1 MGSLAPAALL
11 LGLVVVLAGC
21 GSDGP
26 LGDDIARPRDLE
38 GKTVGVSGLTL
49 GGGWGMICRHLGMTC
64 DPVGGTHLE
73 AEKACAALD
82 AHAEALHPVP
92 GDLACAEIY
101 GGDQVAEVTGVT
113 PSTGSLRA
121 LFDRTNG
128 CEIARWDALAPLI
141 ELPA

>member
-11 LGLVVVLAGC
+11 LGLIVVLAGC

-26 LGDDIARPRDLE
+26 LGDDAQASTARYDLTVTYWRE
-38 GKTVGVSGLTL
+38 GK
-49 GGGWGMICRHLGMTC
+49 GGPSRTASLTC

-82 AHAEALHPVP
+82 AHAEALHAVP